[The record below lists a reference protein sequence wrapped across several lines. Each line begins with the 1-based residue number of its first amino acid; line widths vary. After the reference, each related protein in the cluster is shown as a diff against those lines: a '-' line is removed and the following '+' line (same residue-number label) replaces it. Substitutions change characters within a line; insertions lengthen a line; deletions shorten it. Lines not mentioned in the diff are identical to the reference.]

1 VRGDAARDAMLRRG
15 RRSLLLPGVLERR
28 HRCLQRRRRYK
39 GRRLSKR
46 VLVTGGS
53 RGIGKAACLRL
64 AEDGWTPLVHYKER
78 ADEAREV
85 AAESGGEACPFG
97 ADLSK
102 AEDCDQ
108 LWEWADGPDALVNN
122 AGVYSPLPFDTAD
135 SSSFDDAWRFHY
147 EANFGSALRLTR
159 RFVLAGKSGK
169 IVNVA
174 SRVGFKGEAGAAHY
188 AASKAAMISLVRSLA
203 VELAPKGFGVFGIA
217 PGWVETAMA
226 RDGMD
231 DRESELLASI
241 PLGRMATPEDC
252 AAAIAFLL
260 RDESAY
266 LSGEVID
273 INGASYFH

>member
-1 VRGDAARDAMLRRG
+1 M
-15 RRSLLLPGVLERR
+15 
-28 HRCLQRRRRYK
+28 
-39 GRRLSKR
+39 
-46 VLVTGGS
+46 
-53 RGIGKAACLRL
+53 
-64 AEDGWTPLVHYKER
+64 VHYKVQQKD
-78 ADEAREV
+78 AMSV
-85 AAESGGEACPFG
+85 AEQTGGEACPFG
-97 ADLSK
+97 ADLRNT
-102 AEDCDQ
+102 ADIDR
-108 LWEWADGPDALVNN
+108 LWEWANGPDALVNN
-122 AGVYSPLPFDTAD
+122 AGVYTPMPFDTPDHEAFERAWKD
-135 SSSFDDAWRFHY
+135 SF
-147 EANFGSALRLTR
+147 EANFASAVRLTR
-159 RFVLAGKSGK
+159 HFVLEGKPGR

-203 VELAPKGFGVFGIA
+203 VELAPKGFGIFGIA

-226 RDGMD
+226 REGMD
-231 DRESELLASI
+231 DREKEILASI

>member
-1 VRGDAARDAMLRRG
+1 M
-15 RRSLLLPGVLERR
+15 S
-28 HRCLQRRRRYK
+28 H
-39 GRRLSKR
+39 R

-53 RGIGKAACLRL
+53 RGIGRATCLRL

-78 ADEAREV
+78 VDEARAV
-85 AAESGGEACPFG
+85 AELSGGEACPFG
-97 ADLSK
+97 ADLSL
-102 AEDCDQ
+102 AADCNR
-108 LWEWADGPDALVNN
+108 LWEWADAPDALVNN
-122 AGVYSPLPFDTAD
+122 AGVYAPVPFDTPDEAA
-135 SSSFDDAWRFHY
+135 FAEAWRFHY
-147 EANFGSALRLTR
+147 EANFGSALRFTR
-159 RFVLAGKSGK
+159 HFVRAGKPGK

-226 RDGMD
+226 REGMD
-231 DRESELLASI
+231 NREREILASI

-260 RDESAY
+260 RDEAAY

>member
-1 VRGDAARDAMLRRG
+1 
-15 RRSLLLPGVLERR
+15 
-28 HRCLQRRRRYK
+28 
-39 GRRLSKR
+39 
-46 VLVTGGS
+46 
-53 RGIGKAACLRL
+53 
-64 AEDGWTPLVHYKER
+64 LVHYKER
-78 ADEAREV
+78 AEAASAV
-85 AAESGGEACPFG
+85 AELCGGEACPFG
-97 ADLSK
+97 ADLSL
-102 AEDCDQ
+102 AEDCAR
-108 LWEWADGPDALVNN
+108 LWEWADEPDALVNN
-122 AGVYSPLPFDTAD
+122 AGVYAPLPFDHAD
-135 SSSFDDAWRFHY
+135 SAAFEEAWRLHY

-159 RFVLAGKSGK
+159 HFVLAGKPGK

-203 VELAPKGFGVFGIA
+203 VEFAPTGIGVFGIA

-226 RDGMD
+226 REGMD
-231 DRESELLASI
+231 NREKEILASI

-260 RDESAY
+260 RGESVY